1 MRFESSLV
9 TKTKLTSLIR
19 ATIDNIN
26 VTNKYNTMKTRLTLY
41 QRLKP
46 EYKQLLKKDFA
57 DRPFSH
63 TCIVETLST
72 EFFFTEVKYGI
83 VHDVM
88 DACNL
93 AFFGDAFNPN
103 PDE

>member
-1 MRFESSLV
+1 
-9 TKTKLTSLIR
+9 
-19 ATIDNIN
+19 
-26 VTNKYNTMKTRLTLY
+26 MKRSLTLWV
-41 QRLKP
+41 RLKP

-57 DRPFSH
+57 DRPYSH
-63 TCIVETLST
+63 ECIVEVLHT

-83 VHDVM
+83 VHDIM
-88 DACNL
+88 CACNL

>member
-1 MRFESSLV
+1 
-9 TKTKLTSLIR
+9 
-19 ATIDNIN
+19 
-26 VTNKYNTMKTRLTLY
+26 MKTRQTLY

-46 EYKQLLKKDFA
+46 EYKKLIAKDFA

-63 TCIVETLST
+63 TCVVEALST

-88 DACNL
+88 CACDL
-93 AFFGDAFNPN
+93 EFFGDAFNTN